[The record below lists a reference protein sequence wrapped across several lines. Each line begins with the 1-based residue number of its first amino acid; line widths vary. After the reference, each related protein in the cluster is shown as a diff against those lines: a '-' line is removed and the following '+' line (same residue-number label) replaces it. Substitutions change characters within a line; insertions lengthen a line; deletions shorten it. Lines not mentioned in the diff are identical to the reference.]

1 MEAQP
6 KACNDENCIC
16 YVLHYKSPQ
25 KENKWKKT
33 QDITKKKMLT
43 RREGVKSNDKHIKL
57 TKTTRGLER
66 GRRNTNGNGNYDK
79 WSATKWKMF
88 YPFSP

>member
-1 MEAQP
+1 
-6 KACNDENCIC
+6 
-16 YVLHYKSPQ
+16 
-25 KENKWKKT
+25 
-33 QDITKKKMLT
+33 MLT

-79 WSATKWKMF
+79 
-88 YPFSP
+88 